1 MMWMKAS
8 VRAQHF
14 HDPPV
19 RRQMAYEETP
29 GLKTA
34 ME

>member
-1 MMWMKAS
+1 VFLLPRLLVIRKDAEI
-8 VRAQHF
+8 
-14 HDPPV
+14 
-19 RRQMAYEETP
+19 YEETP